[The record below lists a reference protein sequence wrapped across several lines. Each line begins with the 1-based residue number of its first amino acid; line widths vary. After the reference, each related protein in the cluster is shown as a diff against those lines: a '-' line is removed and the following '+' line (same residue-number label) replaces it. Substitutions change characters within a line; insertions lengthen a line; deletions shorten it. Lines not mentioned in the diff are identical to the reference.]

1 MAPRD
6 PEMLAAME
14 HAVAAIGDMT
24 GFSQRVFARFLADYP
39 DEAARFINL
48 DAAVLRMTD
57 ETLVLLLGLA
67 GGEGWAPGGAAHWA
81 DLHRNYGAI
90 ADDRYRAWTRLVV
103 EELASTAGADW
114 VRSAQG
120 WAEASEQL
128 TALLLTANQGTSQ
141 PASH

>member
-1 MAPRD
+1 MAPCHPD
-6 PEMLAAME
+6 MLAAME
-14 HAVAAIGDMT
+14 RVVAAVGDMAAL
-24 GFSQRVFARFLADYP
+24 SQRVFARFLAEYP

-67 GGEGWAPGGAAHWA
+67 GGEGWAAGGAAHWA

-90 ADDRYRAWTRLVV
+90 ADDRYRAWTQLVV
-103 EELASTAGADW
+103 EELALATEAEW
-114 VRSAQG
+114 LPSASG
-120 WAEASEQL
+120 WADASEQL
-128 TALLLTANQGTSQ
+128 TALLLAANQGTSQ